1 MTYVC
6 DMHTHTIASG
16 HGSSSTIADM
26 AKAAKK
32 KGLVLLGITDHGPA
46 TRAAG
51 TPSYFRS
58 LIRSTRIRCGMR
70 LCYGVETNILDY
82 SGNID
87 MEDELLEGLDYAIA
101 SIHRQNLAPGE
112 KTANTL
118 AYTQAMRHPKVKI
131 IGHPDDTRYPLDY
144 DTLAAAAKEYGVI
157 LEVNNS
163 SLSPDGY
170 RGDVHPNYR
179 AMLEAC
185 LHYQL
190 PVLLSSDSH
199 GTAHIGDF
207 TYADRMVQEVRYPQE
222 LILNDKPDQLL
233 EFLGV
238 GDPDPK
244 LPKYKTGGKNDIW
257 SQW

>member
-1 MTYVC
+1 MYTC

-32 KGLVLLGITDHGPA
+32 KGLRLLGITDHGPA
-46 TRAAG
+46 TPAAG

-58 LIRSTRIRCGMR
+58 LIRSSRIRCGMR
-70 LCYGVETNILDY
+70 LCYGVETNILDF

-87 MEDELLEGLDYAIA
+87 MDDGLLEGLDYAIA
-101 SIHRQNLAPGE
+101 SIHRQNLEPGSR
-112 KTANTL
+112 TANTL

-144 DTLAAAAKEYGVI
+144 ETLAAAAKEYGVI

-170 RGDVHPNYR
+170 RGDVHDNYT
-179 AMLEAC
+179 AMLYAC
-185 LHYQL
+185 LKYRL

-199 GTAHIGDF
+199 GTGHIGDF
-207 TYADRMVQEVRYPQE
+207 TYAEHMVQEVCYPQE
-222 LILNDKPDQLL
+222 LILNDKPEQLL
-233 EFLGV
+233 GILGV
-238 GDPDPK
+238 GEPDLKIPR
-244 LPKYKTGGKNDIW
+244 YKGFI
-257 SQW
+257 